1 MKHTHLSLFPGQI
14 LPTHKAARH
23 KFIIKIMCFIAGS
36 ENTQKIKSKTA
47 NVLGHVKNGIFHC
60 RKAALI
66 VKKKG
71 GLFHVLQA
79 AHYYILALGQCVK
92 VQHKRE

>member
-71 GLFHVLQA
+71 GGAVSPSSSSSLLHTSTRAV
-79 AHYYILALGQCVK
+79 C
-92 VQHKRE
+92 